1 MQRPLKITARD
12 FVLTEPVE
20 KQIREKVAG
29 LESYFDRIT
38 GCEVVVEGAVRHHH
52 RGGPFRVRIRI
63 TLPRGEL
70 EVNRHAAEDLAVA
83 IRDAFDAARRRLEDH
98 VRELRRQVKAHEEAA
113 RGQVKKLDTKEGFG
127 FLETTAGDEI
137 YFHRNSVLPPGFDR
151 LKIGSEVRF
160 VPEMGE
166 RGPQASTLAIIR
178 PRHEREGS

>member
-1 MQRPLKITARD
+1 MQRPVKITARD
-12 FVLTEPVE
+12 FTLTEPVE
-20 KQIREKVAG
+20 IQIREKVAG

-52 RGGPFRVRIRI
+52 RGGPFRVRI

-113 RGQVKKLDTKEGFG
+113 RGQVKKLDAKEGFG
-127 FLETTAGDEI
+127 FLETPEGDEI
-137 YFHRNSVLPPGFDR
+137 YFHRNSVLPPGFER
-151 LKIGSEVRF
+151 LKIGTEVRF

-166 RGPQASTLAIIR
+166 RGPQASTLEIVR
-178 PRHEREGS
+178 PRHERRAT